1 MKYRKEYYGLVIILP
16 LMIFIRITIGE
27 ICTVPSSSMEPTI
40 LSGDRVWIDK
50 TTYGSRLPQNWIE
63 IPLINILFSLWSH
76 RIVDMKSNWSYFRL
90 PGVGEIKNNDII
102 VFNSPLERRILL
114 VKRIS
119 KIYHTG
125 DTLIINSKSFDRLKK
140 VVEYEHK
147 SIFSKNGKVFI
158 NGTADSTLRLQQS
171 YYYVLGDNIQNSLDS
186 RTFGY
191 VPESSIVGKMSMI
204 LYSIDNKAPLKNRC
218 RLSRTFMRI
227 K

>member
-1 MKYRKEYYGLVIILP
+1 MKYRKEYYGLAIILP
-16 LMIFIRITIGE
+16 LIIFIRITIGE

-63 IPLINILFSLWSH
+63 IPLINILIILWSH

-90 PGVGEIKNNDII
+90 PGVGEIRNNDII
-102 VFNSPLERRILL
+102 VFNSPLDKRELL

-119 KIYHTG
+119 EIYHTG
-125 DTLIINSKSFDRLKK
+125 DTLVLNFKNFDRLKK
-140 VVEYEHK
+140 VVEYEQK

-171 YYYVLGDNIQNSLDS
+171 YYYVLGH
-186 RTFGY
+186 Y
-191 VPESSIVGKMSMI
+191 C
-204 LYSIDNKAPLKNRC
+204 PLKIA
-218 RLSRTFMRI
+218 SRSLKLLEYSLLQEILIRNDL
-227 K
+227 KS